1 MILEGIADAIVGL
14 AKAAVGVSNVLYRIA
29 DVATTDDAEAPV
41 SVSLNGVERTYE
53 EEEPDTDHLEEVESE
68 FRLGFQS
75 PVRVKPRPKVV
86 KQ

>member
-14 AKAAVGVSNVLYRIA
+14 SKATLGVANVLYRVA
-29 DVATTDDAEAPV
+29 DVATTDDAESPV
-41 SVSLNGVERTYE
+41 SVALNGVERTYE
-53 EEEPDTDHLEEVESE
+53 EEEPDTDHLEEVEPE

-75 PVRVKPRPKVV
+75 PIRVKPRPKVV